1 MVSQRRRSCR
11 TQTVGSRRSQLQGK
25 LACISAEMT
34 RLANRFKD
42 TMADLEELD
51 CVVDESSSES
61 EESTNSI
68 VDRTEY
74 LGGDR
79 CIITTNHDGLGGKL
93 CTVTRRT
100 EKCVYLV
107 VDGERTERLKN
118 KGSLKLLARGVHN
131 LGDEANKEEEA
142 IYVPVPIDVK
152 EEEEDSEEDLYCY

>member
-51 CVVDESSSES
+51 HVVDESSSES

-68 VDRTEY
+68 VDRTEF

-100 EKCVYLV
+100 EKCVVLV
-107 VDGERTERLKN
+107 VDGERKERIKH
-118 KGSLKLLARGVHN
+118 KKSVKLLARGLHDS
-131 LGDEANKEEEA
+131 GDEADEEEEA
-142 IYVPVPIDVK
+142 IYVPVPTDVK
-152 EEEEDSEEDLYCY
+152 QESESSDDSYHY

>member
-34 RLANRFKD
+34 RLANCFKD

-51 CVVDESSSES
+51 CVVDESSES

-68 VDRTEY
+68 VERTEY

-79 CIITTNHDGLGGKL
+79 CIITTNHNRLGGNL

-107 VDGERTERLKN
+107 VDGERKERLKK
-118 KGSLKLLARGVHN
+118 KGSVKLLARGVHE
-131 LGDEANKEEEA
+131 LGDEADEDEEA

-152 EEEEDSEEDLYCY
+152 DEEEDSKEDLYHY